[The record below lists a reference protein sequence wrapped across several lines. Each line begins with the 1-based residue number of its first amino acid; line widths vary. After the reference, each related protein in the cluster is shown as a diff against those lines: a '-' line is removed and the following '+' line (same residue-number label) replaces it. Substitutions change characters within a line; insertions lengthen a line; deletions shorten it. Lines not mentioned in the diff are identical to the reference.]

1 MSTDAIIVGLG
12 NPGKEYEKTRHNV
25 GFMAL
30 SRFAAAHGLRFTSKR
45 FQAELATGEV
55 AGKVVALAK
64 PQTFMNNSGTTVV
77 QLKQWYK
84 LPPARILIVYDE
96 LDLPFGTLRLRPG
109 GSANGHNGIKHVMAQ
124 LGTQDVPRLRIGV
137 SRPPGGGDA
146 IGYVL
151 KTFAPAER
159 DALDAEILPDAV
171 AAIEAWLTT
180 PDIEAAMQIVNT
192 AKKD

>member
-159 DALDAEILPDAV
+159 DALDAEILPDAA

>member
-30 SRFAAAHGLRFTSKR
+30 TRFAAAHGLRFTSKR

-55 AGKVVALAK
+55 LGKVIALAR

-109 GSANGHNGIKHVMAQ
+109 GSANGHNGIKHIMAQ

-137 SRPPGGGDA
+137 GRPPGGDA

-151 KTFAPAER
+151 KNFAPNER
-159 DALDAEILPDAV
+159 DALEAEILPDA
-171 AAIEAWLTT
+171 ADAIEAWLTA
-180 PDIEAAMQIVNT
+180 PDIEAAMQIVNA
-192 AKKD
+192 AKKV

>member
-25 GFMAL
+25 GFMAV
-30 SRFAAAHGLRFTSKR
+30 SRFAAAHGLRFSSKR

-55 AGKVVALAK
+55 DGKVIALAK

-109 GSANGHNGIKHVMAQ
+109 GSANGHNGIKHIMAQ

-137 SRPPGGGDA
+137 GRPPGSGEA
-146 IGYVL
+146 ISYVL
-151 KTFAPAER
+151 KSFPPAER
-159 DALDAEILPDAV
+159 DLLESEILPAAAD
-171 AAIEAWLTT
+171 AIEAWLNTT
-180 PDIEAAMQIVNT
+180 DIEAAMQIVNA

>member
-25 GFMAL
+25 GFMAA
-30 SRFAAAHGLRFTSKR
+30 RAFRGGARAALFQKR

-55 AGKVVALAK
+55 VGKVVALAK
-64 PQTFMNNSGTTVV
+64 PQTFMNSSGTTVV

-137 SRPPGGGDA
+137 GRPPGGGDA

-151 KTFAPAER
+151 KNFAPTER
-159 DALDAEILPDAV
+159 DALDTEILPDA
-171 AAIEAWLTT
+171 ADAIEAWLTA
-180 PDIEAAMQIVNT
+180 PDIEAAMQIVNA
-192 AKKD
+192 AKKV